1 LNASDLRDALGSA
14 GYHLNGKIL
23 NSLVHRYGNQD
34 GTIYF
39 DDFIHCA
46 VKVKTM
52 FEVFKERDFDN
63 TNSAKFTLDEWI
75 SKAVYS

>member
-1 LNASDLRDALGSA
+1 MNASDLRDALGSA